1 MTLEIRA
8 RTLGVK
14 HIAYRFDPEHSE
26 VRLVDV
32 PEEQQQLACLSDG
45 EVVELASLGK
55 RVERALGAPQDI
67 EWAIGRRRGPR
78 EVFLLQTRPETVWS
92 QRPR

>member
-1 MTLEIRA
+1 MP
-8 RTLGVK
+8 
-14 HIAYRFDPEHSE
+14 D
-26 VRLVDV
+26 
-32 PEEQQQLACLSDG
+32 EQQPLACLTDE

-67 EWAIGRRRGPR
+67 EWAIGPGVGGPR